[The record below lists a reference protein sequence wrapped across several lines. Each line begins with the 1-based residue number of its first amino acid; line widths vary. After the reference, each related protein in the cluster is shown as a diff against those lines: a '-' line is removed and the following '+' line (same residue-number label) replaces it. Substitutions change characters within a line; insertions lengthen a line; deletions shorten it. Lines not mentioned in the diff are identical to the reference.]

1 VAWGL
6 FNELNSGSHHHRGDH
21 PPSETMIKAWNL
33 FDVLTPSWNPRPQE
47 VGADLQA
54 GVERE
59 NARSQWQNEVYF
71 IEEGESNS

>member
-1 VAWGL
+1 
-6 FNELNSGSHHHRGDH
+6 
-21 PPSETMIKAWNL
+21 MIKAWNL